1 MAEILELTDKGFRIA
16 IMSYVDERRQNNMIE
31 QSSIS
36 HRSIKL
42 VIYSDETPFTKDTE
56 KGERMLYLVLP

>member
-42 VIYSDETPFTKDTE
+42 VIYSYETTFTKATE
-56 KGERMLYLVLP
+56 KGERMQYLVLT